1 MQEVFQCT
9 GCALFAAQLM
19 EKELAFLLLIPEIKT
34 KLKLPSEEN
43 IQNAIEKL
51 NKMTFGTLIRKL
63 KGEAAAVIDTAS
75 ESLLQEAL
83 DERNFLAHHF
93 FDAYQG
99 KLDDLKIHEI
109 MRERLSNMREIFE
122 EIFDGLHKE
131 NFKIMKAMGI
141 CDEEGELLPD

>member
-1 MQEVFQCT
+1 
-9 GCALFAAQLM
+9 
-19 EKELAFLLLIPEIKT
+19 
-34 KLKLPSEEN
+34 
-43 IQNAIEKL
+43 
-51 NKMTFGTLIRKL
+51 MTFGTLIRKL